1 MNVNIKRLSPDAQTP
16 TYAHATDAGFD
27 LVAAADVIIEPG
39 LLRVCRRAWRSRFRK
54 VLKCRSGRD
63 PALR

>member
-27 LVAAADVIIEPG
+27 LVAAADG
-39 LLRVCRRAWRSRFRK
+39 LGVRDSGRFRNADSTAI
-54 VLKCRSGRD
+54 RHYTEN
-63 PALR
+63 